1 MNKNMSDTLA
11 VICENAGRTIEVA
24 KGTTLLEVER
34 QLRLDGPH
42 PFLAAYVNNRIKE
55 LNYRIYK
62 PVTVRFID
70 ITSFEGI
77 RVYQRTISFILQKA
91 VRELFPDRTLYIRHS
106 LGASGFYCEISGFG
120 PIPAEHLDAIKARM
134 RGIIDRDLPI
144 QGVKMLTDTARKIYE
159 GFGMADK
166 IALLDSRPRLYS
178 KIYTIDSL
186 PGYFYG
192 ALTPSTGYTP
202 QFDLH
207 PYYNGF
213 FIALPLRTDP
223 TRLHQSVHQEKMFDV
238 FHQYQSWV
246 EIMGVPTVGQ
256 LNSKVLAGDASELIK
271 IAEAFHENKLAQVA
285 GCVAEANRERGVRLV
300 LISGPSS
307 SGKTTF
313 AKRLGIQLRVLGLN
327 PVLISLDD
335 YFVDREKTPRDENG
349 EYDYE
354 ALEAIDLEQFN
365 DHLKRL
371 ERGESVDIPRYD
383 FISGTRQWHDN
394 PLQLDERSVLIV
406 EGIHGL
412 NPALTPGVPESR
424 KFKIYVSCFTS
435 VALDNVSRIATSDNR
450 LLRRL
455 TRDYR
460 TRGNDA
466 LSTLARWES
475 VRRGEEKHIF
485 PYQENAD
492 VMFNSSLFYEIS
504 VLRRFAE
511 PILREVPDTVPEYGE
526 AKRMLKFLDNFIPI
540 SPEEIPPT
548 SLLREF
554 IGGSSFKY

>member
-1 MNKNMSDTLA
+1 MNKNMSDTLP

-24 KGTTLLEVER
+24 MGTTLLEVER

-91 VRELFPDRTLYIRHS
+91 VRELFSDRS

-134 RGIIDRDLPI
+134 RGIIDRNLPI

-313 AKRLGIQLRVLGLN
+313 AKRLGVQLRVLGLN